1 MLPAGVKA
9 LDILK
14 YQGLTITIVSCV
26 KVRYFEKCR
35 ARGMFGEHA
44 YEEEENSETL
54 ASCLVSKRFFSS
66 YLIAKA

>member
-26 KVRYFEKCR
+26 KVRHFEKWSR
-35 ARGMFGEHA
+35 GRGMFGEH
-44 YEEEENSETL
+44 EDEENSETL
-54 ASCLVSKRFFSS
+54 AS
-66 YLIAKA
+66 